1 MSLAKG
7 DHLVIKRGDHVLTPA
22 DGESYHE
29 FEVMSTPV
37 LESITS
43 GEDVDAS
50 YYIGVDLRVADPQ
63 EAPETPAEETS
74 ADADDSFPT

>member
-29 FEVMSTPV
+29 FEVTTTPQ
-37 LESITS
+37 LEYVTS
-43 GEDVDAS
+43 GDDVEVP
-50 YYIGVDLRVADPQ
+50 YYLGVDLRVADPQ
-63 EAPETPAEETS
+63 EAPETAEEEAP
-74 ADADDSFPT
+74 ADAGESHPT